1 MSFFFLSFS
10 GLEVVHSAS
19 FHLHNGA
26 AHSDFQE
33 SAERGSSSGDKNRTS
48 PAAFGSRVKNDT
60 LPRLSNLVTIYY
72 VC

>member
-1 MSFFFLSFS
+1 MSFFLSFS

-48 PAAFGSRVKNDT
+48 PAAFGSRVKNDI
-60 LPRLSNLVTIYY
+60 LPLLSNLVTIYY